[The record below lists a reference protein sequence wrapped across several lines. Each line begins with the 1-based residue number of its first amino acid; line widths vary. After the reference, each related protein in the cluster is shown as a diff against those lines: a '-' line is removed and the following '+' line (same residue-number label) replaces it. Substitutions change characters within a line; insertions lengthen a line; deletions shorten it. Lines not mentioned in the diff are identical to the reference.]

1 MLLVELESGTR
12 IADLGT
18 SIDVDGACKYKN
30 NSNSPVAISITWKM
44 VPHEILL
51 WFPVH

>member
-1 MLLVELESGTR
+1 MARALTPNILIGHC
-12 IADLGT
+12 DLI
-18 SIDVDGACKYKN
+18 SRFSDFALY
-30 NSNSPVAISITWKM
+30 SPVAISITWKM